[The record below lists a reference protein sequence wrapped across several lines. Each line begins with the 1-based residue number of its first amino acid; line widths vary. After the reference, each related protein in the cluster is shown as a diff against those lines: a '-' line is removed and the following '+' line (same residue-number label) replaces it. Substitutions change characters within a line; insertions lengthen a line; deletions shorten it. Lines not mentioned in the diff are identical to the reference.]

1 MVIFNVYIICLL
13 YVFLLSM
20 GSEIHCEFL
29 LFWGGGCLVHSGKK
43 VTVFYLNIYHFA
55 QQEQSAIEK
64 LKFIREKFNFII
76 GLKSVKIMAWKDWML
91 YHVSHK
97 KQLVNNELSTFS
109 SIELPMLKCVASFWG
124 GESLMVYTLKQDS

>member
-1 MVIFNVYIICLL
+1 MVIFNVYIIYIICLL

-64 LKFIREKFNFII
+64 LKFIREKF
-76 GLKSVKIMAWKDWML
+76 KSVKIMAWKDWML

>member
-1 MVIFNVYIICLL
+1 MFSCSPWVQKYI
-13 YVFLLSM
+13 VNF
-20 GSEIHCEFL
+20 FF
-29 LFWGGGCLVHSGKK
+29 FWGGGCLVHSGKK

-55 QQEQSAIEK
+55 QQEQLAIEK
-64 LKFIREKFNFII
+64 LKFIREKLNIII

>member
-29 LFWGGGCLVHSGKK
+29 VHSGKK

-55 QQEQSAIEK
+55 QQEQSDIEK
-64 LKFIREKFNFII
+64 LKFIREKFNIII